1 MTEQVWT
8 VPDVYFL
15 TDGARRR
22 VADPH
27 LTLTFLDSGLALDT
41 GPAGLH
47 RSAAGDRCRRR
58 LRLTKRTAAHGLRT
72 NSEKPA
78 VSRRLTVSIALCG
91 AAVMAVLLLSA
102 VHLIHF

>member
-1 MTEQVWT
+1 VWFSSWDQLREMAPVVRSVLAVDDPVATE
-8 VPDVYFL
+8 
-15 TDGARRR
+15 
-22 VADPH
+22 
-27 LTLTFLDSGLALDT
+27 
-41 GPAGLH
+41 
-47 RSAAGDRCRRR
+47 AATRYRA
-58 LRLTKRTAAHGLRT
+58 AAHGLRT